1 MGCQRVKCRQVVF
14 AIVGPTKGLSY
25 ERKLIYEKKDY
36 MGKMLNME
44 EGQLECTEI
53 CHFFFPP
60 SFGYNTS
67 NLHSW

>member
-44 EGQLECTEI
+44 EG
-53 CHFFFPP
+53 
-60 SFGYNTS
+60 
-67 NLHSW
+67 